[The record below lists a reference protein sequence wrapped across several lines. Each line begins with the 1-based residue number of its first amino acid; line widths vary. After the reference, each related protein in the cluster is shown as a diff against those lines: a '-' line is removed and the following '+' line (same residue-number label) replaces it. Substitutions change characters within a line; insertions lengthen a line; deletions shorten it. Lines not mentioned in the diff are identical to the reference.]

1 MGKVLNDAIIS
12 EYQSKGSYSP
22 FTIFDPDEARS
33 LRAALEAVEGERGP
47 VFTENRAKSG
57 DPIKGSY
64 RFKSHLLFK
73 WLSDVVRNPN
83 ILNIVEDLIGP
94 DILCWTT
101 HWFIKEANS
110 NQYVS
115 WHQDSNYWGVESENF
130 VSVWLA
136 LSSSTQK
143 SGCLRVLP
151 GSHLIKPMAH
161 VDTWAKDNML
171 TRGQEIRDIDEGQA
185 VSLELQPGEVALFDY
200 RLAHASNPNKSDDR
214 RIGIG
219 IRYISPSARQVLTN
233 TDSASLVRGSDRF
246 GNFQLEPE
254 PGYDF
259 DPAAVAFHTAADKV
273 QRKVYYSGSGSA
285 NMAD

>member
-94 DILCWTT
+94 DRESNISCDLYQAHTTKILSIRKACMSHRNTLRIA
-101 HWFIKEANS
+101 F
-110 NQYVS
+110 
-115 WHQDSNYWGVESENF
+115 
-130 VSVWLA
+130 
-136 LSSSTQK
+136 SSPIT
-143 SGCLRVLP
+143 
-151 GSHLIKPMAH
+151 I
-161 VDTWAKDNML
+161 
-171 TRGQEIRDIDEGQA
+171 
-185 VSLELQPGEVALFDY
+185 
-200 RLAHASNPNKSDDR
+200 
-214 RIGIG
+214 
-219 IRYISPSARQVLTN
+219 
-233 TDSASLVRGSDRF
+233 
-246 GNFQLEPE
+246 
-254 PGYDF
+254 
-259 DPAAVAFHTAADKV
+259 
-273 QRKVYYSGSGSA
+273 
-285 NMAD
+285 